1 MRGPRLTPCEAPL
14 PLLRGKNGTGL
25 ISLRKAQDNDTDALK
40 VQSIKFLNHYHS
52 AQRSLRLLLPSTQKR
67 SVTRNCWNRTWMA
80 GTGLSIFAGKSTEN
94 VLAEYLTKHMAYVFN
109 KFHMCFVLSVLKNQP
124 HSSYVCRRKVVKAQ
138 REDHVAIQ
146 WRF

>member
-67 SVTRNCWNRTWMA
+67 SVTRNC
-80 GTGLSIFAGKSTEN
+80 
-94 VLAEYLTKHMAYVFN
+94 
-109 KFHMCFVLSVLKNQP
+109 
-124 HSSYVCRRKVVKAQ
+124 
-138 REDHVAIQ
+138 
-146 WRF
+146 